1 MSVDAFFAYARERH
15 ATHLRRSASMLR
27 EDWTKDP
34 ILRAYRFC
42 NIFRELDRTT
52 IWFRENVRD
61 RLRDDPEVLLAT
73 VLFRW
78 FNRIETGEAI
88 FLQKGLSSFES
99 EPCTVATAWDLRHGA
114 KAKWFA
120 DHLRKTILHYRGDGP
135 YVTGS
140 YIIKTPDGKSKL
152 DGVLWCIEQ
161 FLLQDFPVPGDRDG
175 FLGSSEPLS
184 FQWRG
189 AAEAMLGCTR
199 IGQSWS
205 LESTWKWLRQF
216 PYLGDFMAY
225 EIVTDLRHT
234 ALLDRAP
241 DTMTWANPGPGAMRG
256 LNRIVGRPLDQRIP
270 KDLAN
275 KEMRLLLEKSRDSW
289 HWPQFEDGYWVIQN
303 GEFNDPPVSGDWPT
317 WEMRDVEHTLCEF
330 DKYERARLGQ
340 GRPRQVF
347 R

>member
-1 MSVDAFFAYARERH
+1 MSADAFFAYARERH
-15 ATHLRRSASMLR
+15 STYLRRRSGRPRS
-27 EDWTKDP
+27 EWTSDP
-34 ILRAYRFC
+34 ILRQYRFC
-42 NIFRELDRTT
+42 NVFRELDRTT

-61 RLRDDPEVLLAT
+61 RLRDQPDVLLAT

-78 FNRIETGEAI
+78 FNRIVSGEAV
-88 FLQKGLSSFES
+88 FQQCRTNFSES
-99 EPCTVATAWDLRHGA
+99 GAPGETAWEELLRTGSLDGA
-114 KAKWFA
+114 RDSLVCWC
-120 DHLRKTILHYRGDGP
+120 GGGP

-161 FLLQDFPVPGDRDG
+161 FMTREVPGLADYSG
-175 FLGSSEPLS
+175 SLGIVG
-184 FQWRG
+184 WREY
-189 AAEAMLGCTR
+189 AEAMLNSPGCFALHEV
-199 IGQSWS
+199 W
-205 LESTWKWLRQF
+205 EWLCQF

-225 EIVTDLRHT
+225 EIITDLRHT

-241 DTMTWANPGPGAMRG
+241 DIMIWANPGPGAMRG
-256 LNRIVGRPLDQRIP
+256 LNRIHGRPLNSRVSKRQ
-270 KDLAN
+270 AN
-275 KEMRLLLEKSRDSW
+275 EEMRMLLASSQLVW
-289 HWPQFEDGYWVIQN
+289 YWPSVEGSQHEVPGDFT
-303 GEFNDPPVSGDWPT
+303 DWPA